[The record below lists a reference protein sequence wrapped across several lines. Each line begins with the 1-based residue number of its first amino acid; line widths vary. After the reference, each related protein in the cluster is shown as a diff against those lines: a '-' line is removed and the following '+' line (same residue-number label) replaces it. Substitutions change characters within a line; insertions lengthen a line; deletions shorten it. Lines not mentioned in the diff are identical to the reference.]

1 MVCSMLL
8 DVHPAWQDGDGARNT
23 WSWYR
28 SLFCAT
34 YVSMSSDNIS
44 VLWHVINKKVK
55 LWLAACHRLLNKS
68 FQSRWSFQ
76 ETTERKK
83 PNTLMYENDSGLLK
97 KFLTFTRNSLLLPP
111 RTILQPWRKTSS
123 SLNAS
128 LLTSLLSSSPPS
140 WLLRS
145 TTHRWRRNAET
156 GCSSRAPRAAHGAAL
171 KAASLRSVTHRLA
184 DIPCVSCT
192 CWWTELWSW
201 ITPLAATERLHH
213 RCSGGHTHTHMHEF
227 VENTRHKVEGQQL
240 CYAGRRVLS
249 NLRAVHLIL

>member
-1 MVCSMLL
+1 MIISGNNGKKKTKHTAVRERLRL
-8 DVHPAWQDGDGARNT
+8 VEK
-23 WSWYR
+23 
-28 SLFCAT
+28 
-34 YVSMSSDNIS
+34 VSD
-44 VLWHVINKKVK
+44 LH
-55 LWLAACHRLLNKS
+55 
-68 FQSRWSFQ
+68 
-76 ETTERKK
+76 
-83 PNTLMYENDSGLLK
+83 K
-97 KFLTFTRNSLLLPP
+97 KFSSSPP

-213 RCSGGHTHTHMHEF
+213 RCSGGHTHMHEF